1 MIMTTFKSRVLNAAL
16 AVTAAIP
23 LATAGMFIFTNS
35 AEAAALKGDFQLVS
49 GLTVSPF
56 SFSLIELSKTSLT
69 FTPQPITPIGL
80 ASTTG
85 SFTSFNSGNI
95 GNIIQFSALSAD
107 NPFIDFGQLSVP
119 GVIQPVD
126 NTASLVDKINTFTL
140 QSASYSVAQS
150 GSNVSIDVAL
160 KGIFTS
166 AFGEISKGSG
176 NLTFQANNTTVASV
190 NSILDGGN
198 SLKGM
203 TFSGGLFA
211 TVPEPTTVLGLGIIG
226 AAMVM
231 SGRRQIKGMKNL

>member
-1 MIMTTFKSRVLNAAL
+1 MIMTTFKSRVLNAVL

-23 LATAGMFIFTNS
+23 LAAAGTFTFANP
-35 AEAAALKGDFQLVS
+35 AEAAALKGDFQLIG

-56 SFSLIELSKTSLT
+56 SFSLVELSKTSLT

-80 ASTTG
+80 AHTTG

-95 GNIIQFSALSAD
+95 GNIIQFSSLSAD
-107 NPFIDFGQLSVP
+107 NPFIDFGQLSIP
-119 GVIQPVD
+119 GVIQPGE

-140 QSASYSVAQS
+140 QSASYSITQS

-160 KGIFTS
+160 DGFFSS

-190 NSILDGGN
+190 NSILN
-198 SLKGM
+198 SGDSIKNM
-203 TFSGGLFA
+203 AFSGALFA
-211 TVPEPTTVLGLGIIG
+211 TVPEPATVLGLGIVG
-226 AAMVM
+226 AAIAM
-231 SGRRQIKGMKNL
+231 SRRRKVKNL